1 MRGLHSMK
9 INVEA
14 IDKTKE
20 EQIIIQC
27 YKVTEEINEIV
38 DFLKSRE
45 TSITAYNDSQ
55 IYNIALQ
62 DIYYIESVDNKTF
75 AYLQNNVYE
84 IKNKLY
90 ELEFIFN
97 GKKFF
102 RCSKSVIVNLMKI
115 EFIKP
120 ALNGRFVAKLK
131 NNEEI
136 IISRKYVSALKKIL
150 E

>member
-1 MRGLHSMK
+1 MK
-9 INVEA
+9 INVET
-14 IDKTKE
+14 IDKAKE
-20 EQIIIQC
+20 EQVIIQC
-27 YKVTEEINEIV
+27 YKVTEEINEIIG
-38 DFLKSRE
+38 FLKSRE
-45 TSITAYNDSQ
+45 TSITAYNDSE

-75 AYLQNNVYE
+75 AYLENDVYE

-90 ELEFIFN
+90 ELEYIFN

-102 RCSKSVIVNLMKI
+102 RCSKSVIINLMKI

-131 NNEEI
+131 NNEDI
-136 IISRKYVSALKKIL
+136 IISRKYVSEFKKIL
-150 E
+150 EGGLL

>member
-1 MRGLHSMK
+1 MK
-9 INVEA
+9 INVET

-27 YKVTEEINEIV
+27 YEVTEYINEIV
-38 DFLKSRE
+38 GFLKSRE
-45 TSITAYNDSQ
+45 TSVTAYSDSQ

-75 AYLQNNVYE
+75 AYLQNDVYE

-102 RCSKSVIVNLMKI
+102 RCSKSVIINFMKI

-131 NNEEI
+131 NNEDV
-136 IISRKYVSALKKIL
+136 IISRKYVSAFKKIL
-150 E
+150 EGGLL